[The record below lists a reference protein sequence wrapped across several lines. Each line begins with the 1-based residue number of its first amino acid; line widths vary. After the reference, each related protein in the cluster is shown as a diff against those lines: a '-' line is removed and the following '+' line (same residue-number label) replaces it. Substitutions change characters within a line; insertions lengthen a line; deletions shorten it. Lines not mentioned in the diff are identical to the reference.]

1 MVEKHRQRPSSP
13 ERPWSL
19 VLYSDEVTPR
29 AVLATQPTRKSQSIY
44 YSFLELGH
52 VALAREESWLCAMV
66 HRSSSVATADGGM
79 GQVVGAILKLLFP
92 AQGADLHLT
101 GLMLYDEGGQGF
113 RLHARLA
120 TFVQDGAAHK
130 DIWKCKGDS
139 GTRMCMCCLVVAAGS
154 DLRDIRCNR

>member
-1 MVEKHRQRPSSP
+1 MAA
-13 ERPWSL
+13 W
-19 VLYSDEVTPR
+19 
-29 AVLATQPTRKSQSIY
+29 
-44 YSFLELGH
+44 
-52 VALAREESWLCAMV
+52 
-66 HRSSSVATADGGM
+66 
-79 GQVVGAILKLLFP
+79 
-92 AQGADLHLT
+92 HLT

-154 DLRDIRCNR
+154 DLTDIDPTLKSNLLRED